1 MSSKIKD
8 CIDDIIEIEG
18 LCNKYKL
25 DKSNHIEY
33 INCLINYIRAKKNI
47 GYTNTLT
54 NILEDDIIQIA
65 QSNPS
70 EIKLKT
76 HNEDIIKSINNRY
89 KYIIGG
95 NKLQNLNSSAFWD
108 QVARSVQKALK
119 NALIM
124 HIDRTSNGSQKRLLL
139 LLHSYYWDQGGNKW
153 GLPGGGIE
161 DNETP
166 WSAAKREYSEEN
178 EVDVL
183 SIKHNKIDTY
193 LVEHTDSFSV
203 IFVLHTEKLTF
214 TKDISKSNT
223 EIYKR
228 EINTFNKWKHR
239 IKTNKR
245 MFRYNGKLIND
256 MIDII
261 KQ

>member
-1 MSSKIKD
+1 MSKFVKD
-8 CIDDIIEIEG
+8 KG
-18 LCNKYKL
+18 
-25 DKSNHIEY
+25 
-33 INCLINYIRAKKNI
+33 
-47 GYTNTLT
+47 
-54 NILEDDIIQIA
+54 
-65 QSNPS
+65 
-70 EIKLKT
+70 
-76 HNEDIIKSINNRY
+76 
-89 KYIIGG
+89 
-95 NKLQNLNSSAFWD
+95 
-108 QVARSVQKALK
+108 V
-119 NALIM
+119 
-124 HIDRTSNGSQKRLLL
+124 GS
-139 LLHSYYWDQGGNKW
+139 WNF
-153 GLPGGGIE
+153 I
-161 DNETP
+161 
-166 WSAAKREYSEEN
+166 
-178 EVDVL
+178 
-183 SIKHNKIDTY
+183 HNKIDTY